1 MDILYS
7 HVVYSKGRKPGEQ
20 QQGGGDLKL
29 WKSGVFQEK
38 RVLTDLQQ
46 ISVNILPRYRV
57 VHARMQAKCRAIRVG
72 GCRGSVMLN
81 GSSTESIC

>member
-38 RVLTDLQQ
+38 RVLTDL
-46 ISVNILPRYRV
+46 
-57 VHARMQAKCRAIRVG
+57 
-72 GCRGSVMLN
+72 
-81 GSSTESIC
+81 